1 MTKLIYIKS
10 NLLIQYKIYFHL
22 IIKIITKYLNSMYM
36 KLNESYYQG
45 KKIIIT
51 IHKSRKKK
59 IEILAIFSDPF
70 SL

>member
-1 MTKLIYIKS
+1 
-10 NLLIQYKIYFHL
+10 
-22 IIKIITKYLNSMYM
+22 MYM